1 MGRKNFIT
9 REARIQDFS
18 QEIQTFFT
26 IIPNPD
32 SKPRLTYS
40 IEQMYVRKMRLL
52 SHCRTIL
59 ARPYESC
66 QAFSSKKHKK
76 IVKNSFCGLCV
87 DY

>member
-1 MGRKNFIT
+1 MGRKNFTT

-26 IIPNPD
+26 IIPNSD
-32 SKPRLTYS
+32 SKPWLTFA

-52 SHCRTIL
+52 SHCKTIL

-66 QAFSSKKHKK
+66 QVF
-76 IVKNSFCGLCV
+76 F
-87 DY
+87 